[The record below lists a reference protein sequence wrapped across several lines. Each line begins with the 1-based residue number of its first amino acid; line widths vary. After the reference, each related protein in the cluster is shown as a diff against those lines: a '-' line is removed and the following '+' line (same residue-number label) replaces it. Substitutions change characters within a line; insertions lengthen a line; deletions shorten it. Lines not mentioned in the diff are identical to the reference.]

1 MTDRG
6 AFALL
11 DGPDRTSTHVAKDVR
26 FAILAAPDTGAH
38 ATQVLGGAAELG
50 ADVVGRPPRDG
61 TDHVTH
67 VASVGDVE
75 LALGETRDA
84 SGRVSATFIGAAQR
98 DGVGRV
104 ERYLLA
110 RSPGVRFASPR
121 PGAESRPPEPLEH
134 DGSAGYFADFFAR
147 LDGPAPLSAL
157 DLVAD
162 DAQFALLYAA
172 GTDDRSRQFVGG
184 PAELQ
189 AFTEAGDMR
198 GWSHHVLR
206 GVHVDD
212 VELVVGETRWD
223 DGRHI
228 GTFVCAAQLDGG
240 GRMVRYLTGRTPG
253 LRFRS

>member
-1 MTDRG
+1 MTDPPH
-6 AFALL
+6 FALL
-11 DGPDRTSTHVAKDVR
+11 DGPDRASTSVGDNVR
-26 FAILAAPDTGAH
+26 FAILAAPDTGAR
-38 ATQVLGGAAELG
+38 ATQVLGGAAELR
-50 ADVVGRPPRDG
+50 ADPEGRPPGNR

-84 SGRVSATFIGAAQR
+84 SGRVAATFIGAAQR

-104 ERYLLA
+104 ERYLLG

-121 PGAESRPPEPLEH
+121 PGAEPRPPEPRER
-134 DGSAGYFADFFAR
+134 DGAAGYFADYFAR

-172 GTDDRSRQFVGG
+172 GTDDRSRQFIGG
-184 PAELQ
+184 PAELR

-198 GWSHHVLR
+198 GWAHHVLR

-223 DGRHI
+223 DGRHL
-228 GTFVCAAQLDGG
+228 GTFVCAAQLDGD

-253 LRFRS
+253 LRLRR